1 MRGKSDTRSA
11 ATFSGNCV
19 CVCFFFFELASTGSV
34 LNSVVDCRKRNIDP
48 ASCEKGK
55 EFHDWLDTALA
66 SEDRF
71 VAVNQYCSSACTY
84 GYL

>member
-1 MRGKSDTRSA
+1 MRGKSDTRFT

-19 CVCFFFFELASTGSV
+19 CVFVFVFELASTGSG
-34 LNSVVDCRKRNIDP
+34 LNSVVGCRKRNIDP
-48 ASCEKGK
+48 ASGEKGK
-55 EFHDWLDTALA
+55 EFHDWLDTDLA